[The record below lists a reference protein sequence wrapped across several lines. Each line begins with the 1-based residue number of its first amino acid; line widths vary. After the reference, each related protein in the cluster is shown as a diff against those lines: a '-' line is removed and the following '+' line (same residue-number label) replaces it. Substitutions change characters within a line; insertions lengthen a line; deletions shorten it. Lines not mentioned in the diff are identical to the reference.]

1 MVRLF
6 QLLAVVLLGAAAV
19 FLWRQDYDTSFVTAV
34 LGLCAF
40 FLSVRFTFKPR
51 VEQRQA
57 ERIKAAEEEED
68 DDDLPPTSN
77 TDQ

>member
-1 MVRLF
+1 MIRLF
-6 QLLAVVLLGAAAV
+6 QLLAVVLIGAAAF

-34 LGLCAF
+34 LGVCAF

-57 ERIKAAEEEED
+57 ERIKETVDEED
-68 DDDLPPTSN
+68 PTP
-77 TDQ
+77 TQQPDK